1 VVLNEEKT
9 AELHNGLCTEGPV
22 TLQHGSGVMKFRKV
36 AVKPL

>member
-9 AELHNGLCTEGPV
+9 AELNGLCTEGPV